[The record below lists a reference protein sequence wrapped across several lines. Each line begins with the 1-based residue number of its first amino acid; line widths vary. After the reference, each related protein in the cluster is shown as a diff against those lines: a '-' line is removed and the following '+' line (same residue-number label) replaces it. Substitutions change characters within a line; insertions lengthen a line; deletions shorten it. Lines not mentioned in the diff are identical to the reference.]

1 LKFIVFEPSRI
12 IFASFHWYG
21 MKRLVLFFS
30 LIVFIVL
37 VQACRKSAVPSY
49 LYVPA
54 FDFEVLSN
62 QGTSSN
68 NFTEVWMYKDE
79 QPLGVFALPALIPV
93 IHEGDA
99 DIKFF
104 AGIKNNGISD
114 TRIRYP
120 FITAFD
126 TTLNFISGNTDTIV
140 PHFKYDDLC
149 TIEQQGFES
158 GNFLVELA
166 GNGGVFSAV
175 TEDNLV
181 FEGNRSGMGL
191 LTSGSGKIYF
201 KDDTNRDFTGGQMY
215 FLEMN
220 YSCNNKMS
228 VGLLV
233 TEASGITKELALIVN
248 PTQSADGIP
257 IWKKIYVDFGA
268 IPQKHSQALFYEWY
282 VESIPDAPNKAVEV
296 YLDNLK
302 WVKWQ

>member
-1 LKFIVFEPSRI
+1 
-12 IFASFHWYG
+12 
-21 MKRLVLFFS
+21 MKRCVLFFS
-30 LIVFIVL
+30 LIVCFVFVL
-37 VQACRKSAVPSY
+37 SCRKSAVPGFI
-49 LYVPA
+49 YVPG
-54 FDFEVLSN
+54 FDFEVMTS

-93 IHEGDA
+93 IHDGKAE
-99 DIKFF
+99 IKFF

-126 TTLNFISGNTDTIV
+126 TTLVFIPSNTDTIV
-140 PHFKYDDLC
+140 PHFKYEELC

-166 GNGGVFSAV
+166 GNGGIFSAV
-175 TEDNLV
+175 TDDNLV
-181 FEGNRSGMGL
+181 FEGNRSGMGSL
-191 LTSGSGKIYF
+191 NSGAGKIYF
-201 KDDTNRDFTGGQMY
+201 KDDTNRDFLGGEMY

-248 PTQSADGIP
+248 PTQSIDGAP
-257 IWKKIYVDFGA
+257 VWKKIYVDFGA
-268 IPQKHSQALFYEWY
+268 IPQKHPQALFYEWY
-282 VESIPDAPNKAVEV
+282 IESIPDAPNKAVEL

>member
-1 LKFIVFEPSRI
+1 MKGRI
-12 IFASFHWYG
+12 FFFGLTIFF
-21 MKRLVLFFS
+21 VT
-30 LIVFIVL
+30 I
-37 VQACRKSAVPSY
+37 QACKESAVPSY
-49 LYVPA
+49 IYIPSIQ
-54 FDFEVLSN
+54 FDVTPD
-62 QGTSSN
+62 QGTSSQ
-68 NFTEVWMYKDE
+68 NFTEVWLYKDE
-79 QPLGVFALPALIPV
+79 QPIGVFVPPALVPV
-93 IHEGDA
+93 IDDGSA
-99 DIKFF
+99 SIKVF

-126 TTLNFISGNTDTIV
+126 TVLNFTPGQTDTII
-140 PHFKYDDLC
+140 PSFKYEELC

-158 GNFLVELA
+158 GNFLVELS
-166 GNGGVFSAV
+166 GNAGVFSAV
-175 TEDNLV
+175 TDDNLV

-191 LTSGSGKIYF
+191 LNSGAGKIYF
-201 KDDTNRDFTGGQMY
+201 KDDTNREFMGGQMY
-215 FLEMN
+215 FLEMS

-257 IWKKIYVDFGA
+257 VWKKIYVDFGA
-268 IPQKHSQALFYEWY
+268 IPQKHPQALFYEWY
-282 VESIPDAPNKAVEV
+282 VESIPDVPNKAVEV

>member
-1 LKFIVFEPSRI
+1 
-12 IFASFHWYG
+12 
-21 MKRLVLFFS
+21 MKRCLLFFS
-30 LIVFIVL
+30 LIVCFVFVL
-37 VQACRKSAVPSY
+37 SCRKSAVPGFI
-49 LYVPA
+49 YVPG
-54 FDFEVLSN
+54 FDFEVMTS

-93 IHEGDA
+93 IHDGKAE
-99 DIKFF
+99 IKFF

-126 TTLNFISGNTDTIV
+126 TTLVFIPGNTDTIV
-140 PHFKYDDLC
+140 PHFKYEELC

-175 TEDNLV
+175 TDDNLV
-181 FEGNRSGMGL
+181 FEGNRSGMGSL
-191 LTSGSGKIYF
+191 NSGAGKIYF
-201 KDDTNRDFTGGQMY
+201 KDDTNRDFLGGEMY

-248 PTQSADGIP
+248 PTQSIDGAP
-257 IWKKIYVDFGA
+257 VWKKIYVDFGA
-268 IPQKHSQALFYEWY
+268 IPQKHPQALFYEWY
-282 VESIPDAPNKAVEV
+282 IESIPDAPNKAVEL

>member
-1 LKFIVFEPSRI
+1 
-12 IFASFHWYG
+12 
-21 MKRLVLFFS
+21 MKRLIIFFS
-30 LIVFIVL
+30 LTFFFVL

-49 LYVPA
+49 LFIPG

-62 QGTSSN
+62 QGTDSH
-68 NFTEVWMYKDE
+68 NFTEVWLYKDE
-79 QPLGVFALPALIPV
+79 QPLGVFAPPAMVPV
-93 IHEGDA
+93 IHDGSA
-99 DIKFF
+99 SIKVF

-126 TTLNFISGNTDTIV
+126 TMLNFAPGHTDTII
-140 PHFKYDDLC
+140 PHFKYEELC

-158 GNFLVELA
+158 GNFLVELS
-166 GNGGVFSAV
+166 GNAGVFSAV
-175 TEDNLV
+175 TDDNLV
-181 FEGNRSGMGL
+181 FEGNRSGLGL
-191 LTSGSGKIYF
+191 LNSGAGKIYF
-201 KDDTNRDFTGGQMY
+201 KDDTNREFIGGQMY

-233 TEASGITKELALIVN
+233 MEASGITKELALIVN
-248 PTQSADGIP
+248 PTQSADGTP
-257 IWKKIYVDFGA
+257 VWKKIYVDFGA
-268 IPQKHSQALFYEWY
+268 IPQKHPQALFYEWY
-282 VESIPDAPNKAVEV
+282 IESIPDVPNKAIEV

>member
-1 LKFIVFEPSRI
+1 
-12 IFASFHWYG
+12 